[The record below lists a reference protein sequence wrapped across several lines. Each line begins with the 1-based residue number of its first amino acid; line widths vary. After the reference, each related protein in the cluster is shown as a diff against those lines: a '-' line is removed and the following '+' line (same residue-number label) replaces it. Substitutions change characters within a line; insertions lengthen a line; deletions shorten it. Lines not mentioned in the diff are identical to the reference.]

1 MKPCAGGG
9 QRDKYVVFYW
19 YFCVFYLPCFDCI
32 LVVGCGGV
40 GGINLNI
47 FVWLGCIFVLFLC
60 ILFGLFLTDHPD
72 HPKHHP
78 VNIPVFAGGGMRGGG
93 RDKLEYICLAC
104 LYFFLIFVYFIWL
117 VFD

>member
-19 YFCVFYLPCFDCI
+19 YFSVFYLPCFDCI

-60 ILFGLFLTDHPD
+60 FFFFFFFFFFWNPPYHI
-72 HPKHHP
+72 K
-78 VNIPVFAGGGMRGGG
+78 NSPVFFFFLWGGGGGG
-93 RDKLEYICLAC
+93 GGGE
-104 LYFFLIFVYFIWL
+104 
-117 VFD
+117 